1 MYLWDNR
8 IVELGEFGKEYKFLL
23 KYKILKDLKLIITLE
38 KPSNWYVSSYHGFN
52 KFILHFSLIHGCDFP
67 MVINKIQISKILICD
82 LKYFSYETIVFTT
95 TINYKFAL
103 ILLGSFSKN
112 QKQQSNL

>member
-1 MYLWDNR
+1 
-8 IVELGEFGKEYKFLL
+8 
-23 KYKILKDLKLIITLE
+23 
-38 KPSNWYVSSYHGFN
+38 
-52 KFILHFSLIHGCDFP
+52 

-95 TINYKFAL
+95 TINYEFAL

-112 QKQQSNL
+112 QKQESNL